1 MLLPRVLQAS
11 YALTLE
17 LSEEE
22 RNFDDKIDILET
34 NGLQQVGAAPFAGV
48 WASRGGIVK
57 KGLHSLARPSA
68 CLPAHTLALG

>member
-1 MLLPRVLQAS
+1 MSPCVQAS

-34 NGLQQVGAAPFAGV
+34 NGLQQVRLLGACGV
-48 WASRGGIVK
+48 AVEQRCG
-57 KGLHSLARPSA
+57 
-68 CLPAHTLALG
+68 